1 MTAFDHLKINK
12 FIGSDKNLYKRF
24 LSFVDGAKSSISV
37 EELEEFEAKYMH
49 KHDMLIKRITTMKAR
64 MSK

>member
-37 EELEEFEAKYMH
+37 EELEDFEAKYLH
-49 KHDMLIKRITTMKAR
+49 KHDILMKRINTMKAR
-64 MSK
+64 MNK